1 MAKPNGKRPL
11 TAMNLQRRGG
21 PSGHRAGTTLQVLLR
36 IAKPKPWTPN
46 GLRGHEGV
54 KENKCLKVCPKF
66 ERERSLSASMFLAS
80 ASPPFMASIRVA
92 DWTTCITPHRR
103 FAAQQGA
110 PGCIG
115 LQILVVSTKLT
126 EPFKNMPQS
135 PRDLAK
141 DWQLS
146 ESEQSQTE
154 R

>member
-1 MAKPNGKRPL
+1 MSL
-11 TAMNLQRRGG
+11 TG
-21 PSGHRAGTTLQVLLR
+21 AGNTLQVLLR
-36 IAKPKPWTPN
+36 IAKPKPRTPK

-66 ERERSLSASMFLAS
+66 ERERSLSAIMFLAS

-126 EPFKNMPQS
+126 EPFKNMPTI
-135 PRDLAK
+135 PTRPCERLAAFGIR
-141 DWQLS
+141 
-146 ESEQSQTE
+146 TE
-154 R
+154 PN